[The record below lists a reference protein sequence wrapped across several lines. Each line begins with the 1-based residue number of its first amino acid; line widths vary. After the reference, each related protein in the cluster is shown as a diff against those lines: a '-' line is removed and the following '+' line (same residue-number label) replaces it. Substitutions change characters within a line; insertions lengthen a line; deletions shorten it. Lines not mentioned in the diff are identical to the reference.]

1 MNLFEI
7 KQEISNVYDN
17 LIDVETGE
25 INEEAVKQLENLT
38 VQREEKIE
46 NTGLYLKDLKYK
58 IEALKEEK
66 RNIDKRLKTIE
77 NTETYL
83 KNMLSAELKGQKF
96 ETPKTRI
103 SFRKSES
110 VNVDD
115 GFIKYAKENG
125 FDNLIRTKVTETAD
139 KTALKKLLEAGENI
153 QFCSLEEK
161 QNIQIK

>member
-17 LIDVETGE
+17 LIDIETGE

-46 NTGLYLKDLKYK
+46 NTGLYIKDLKYK
-58 IEALKEEK
+58 AEALKEEK
-66 RNIDKRLKTIE
+66 RNIDRRIKVIQ
-77 NTETYL
+77 NTEEFL
-83 KNMLSAELKGQKF
+83 KRRLSDELKGENF

-103 SFRKSES
+103 SFRKSTS
-110 VNVDD
+110 VKVDD
-115 GFIKYAKENG
+115 DFICYAKRNG
-125 FDNLIRTKVTETAD
+125 FENLIKTKITESAD
-139 KTALKKLLEAGENI
+139 KTLLKKLLKDGEKI
-153 QFCSLEEK
+153 EHCYLEIK

>member
-7 KQEISNVYDN
+7 KQEILNVYDN

-66 RNIDKRLKTIE
+66 RNIDRRIKAIQ
-77 NTETYL
+77 NTEEFL
-83 KNMLSAELKGQKF
+83 KRRLSDELKGENF

-103 SFRKSES
+103 SFRKSTS
-110 VNVDD
+110 VKVDD
-115 GFIKYAKENG
+115 DFICYAKHNG
-125 FDNLIRTKVTETAD
+125 FENLIRTKVTETAD